1 MQNSYLYSLPFED
14 KIKLIENNQYL
25 DIFAEDPAFSIR
37 MAILEKGYV
46 LNKLVNDYNYFIRIG
61 VAEKGY
67 GLDILINDKDI
78 NVREQVIEYCKKHQD
93 KEECKNLL
101 NLYNL

>member
-25 DIFAEDPAFSIR
+25 DIFAEDPAYSIR
-37 MAILEKGYV
+37 MAILEKGYA
-46 LNKLVNDYNYFIRIG
+46 LSKLVNDYNYFIRIG

-67 GLDILINDKDI
+67 GLSKLINDPHEI
-78 NVREQVIEYCKKHQD
+78 VRNAVIRYCKEHQE